1 MADDS
6 SNFDYSPGRHSQE
19 GDSAGPEVISWTA
32 SEYIEHN
39 RGKSWYMLLT
49 LGTIVLAAAIY
60 LLTKDL
66 FAAIITLILGIIVAS
81 VAHRKPN
88 AINYQLSSDGLKA
101 GDRFHNF
108 NEYRSFAI
116 VHEGQLGSLMLIP
129 LKKFTAPVSMYIE
142 GDDEESIIALLGEHL
157 PMEERTAD
165 KVDTLTRRLRF

>member
-6 SNFDYSPGRHSQE
+6 SNFDYSPGRHSQQE
-19 GDSAGPEVISWTA
+19 NVGGPEVISWTA
-32 SEYIEHN
+32 SEYIEHH

-49 LGTIVLAAAIY
+49 LGTIALAAAIY

-66 FAAIITLILGIIVAS
+66 FAAIITFILGIIVAS

-88 AINYQLSSDGLKA
+88 SINYELSSDGLKA
-101 GDRFHNF
+101 GDKFHSF
-108 NEYRSFAI
+108 SEYRSFAI

-129 LKKFTAPVSMYIE
+129 LKKFTALISMYIE
-142 GDDEESIIALLGEHL
+142 SDDEETIVALLGEHL
-157 PMEERTAD
+157 PMEERAPD